1 MNPKKIC
8 IFASVMV
15 FFAANLF
22 ASSNVEL
29 DEAIGYFNNGRFQRA
44 VDLLERLLVAKT
56 LAQDDYQLANEYLA
70 VAYLSKDE
78 AARARGLFTEVLKKS
93 PDYRPS
99 DRWWPHQRFMA
110 EYFKAQK
117 EFGESPEAT
126 TQGPGIKT
134 IAIMD
139 FENNSVENFD
149 KYKNLGNAL
158 AKIVISDFAVLSQ
171 LKVVER
177 ERLQYILDE
186 LELTAKTVGG
196 AGVVDQASAPRI
208 GKLLGAH
215 TFVFGSFIQ
224 VDKTFRIDASL
235 VKTETSEIL
244 KTFSV
249 EGKPDKL
256 FDLAKKLTLKITQGL
271 DVELEKAEHKELDKL
286 GKQDIPIEAVALFGD
301 AMSKANQE
309 KYADALNSL
318 EQALAHAP
326 NFSKAQQMRD
336 VLKPLAL
343 AGKS

>member
-1 MNPKKIC
+1 MKTMRFWV
-8 IFASVMV
+8 FAGAVMLT
-15 FFAANLF
+15 AANVS
-22 ASSNVEL
+22 ASGNVEL
-29 DEAIGYFNNGRFQRA
+29 DEAIGYFNNGRFERA
-44 VDLLERLLVAKT
+44 VDLLERLLTTRT
-56 LAQDDYQLANEYLA
+56 LAQGDYQQANEYLA

-78 AARARGLFTEVLKKS
+78 AARARALFAEVLKKS
-93 PDYRPS
+93 PDYRPN

-110 EYFKAQK
+110 EYFKAQN
-117 EFGESPEAT
+117 EFGESPEAAGK
-126 TQGPGIKT
+126 GPGIKT

-158 AKIVISDFAVLSQ
+158 AKIVISDFSVLSQ

-186 LELTAKTVGG
+186 LELTSKTVGG
-196 AGVVDQASAPRI
+196 AGVVDPASAPRI

-224 VDKTFRIDASL
+224 VGKTFRIDASL

-249 EGKPDKL
+249 EGKPDEL
-256 FDLAKKLTLKITQGL
+256 FELAKKLTLKITQGL
-271 DVELEKAEHKELDKL
+271 DVEIEKAERKDLDKL
-286 GKQDIPIEAVALFGD
+286 GERDIPIEAVALFGD

-309 KYADALNSL
+309 KYGDALSSL

-343 AGKS
+343 AAKS